1 MSEYVCSRALLL
13 SDDSRVSTSLCRIIF
28 ESPKAN
34 DALSFMTILSADLKV
49 LKQWGYNG
57 ASATTFFSSSG
68 G

>member
-1 MSEYVCSRALLL
+1 MSEYVFSRALLL

-57 ASATTFFSSSG
+57 ASATFFSSSG